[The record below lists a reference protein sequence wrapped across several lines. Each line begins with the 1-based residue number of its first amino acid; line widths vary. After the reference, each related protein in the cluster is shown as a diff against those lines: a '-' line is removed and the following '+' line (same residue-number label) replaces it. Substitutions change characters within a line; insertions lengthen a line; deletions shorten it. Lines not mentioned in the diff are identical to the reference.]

1 MDLEGRSAIVT
12 GASAGIGEATAL
24 ALAGEGVRV
33 ALAARREAELMRV
46 AERIE
51 ADDGE
56 ALVVPT
62 DLTDDRQVLRTIG
75 TTHEAFGDLDILVNS
90 AGVLYRE
97 FVVDADPE
105 EWQREIEVNLVGL
118 MNATRAVLGG
128 MCERGSGHVVN
139 VSSINARKVAPG
151 ASGYVASKAGV
162 NGFSEALRQEVTGKG
177 VRVTVVEPGLV
188 DTAMQSDET
197 REAMDLLD
205 PADVADAI
213 LYAVSRPEHVSVNDI
228 LIRPTEQEL

>member
-1 MDLEGRSAIVT
+1 MNLEDRSAIVT

-24 ALAGEGVRV
+24 ALADEGVRV
-33 ALAARREAELMRV
+33 ALAARREAELEAV

-51 ADDGE
+51 ADGGE
-56 ALVVPT
+56 VLVVST

-75 TTHEAFGDLDILVNS
+75 RTREAFGDLDILVNC

-97 FVVDADPE
+97 RVVDADFE
-105 EWQREIEVNLVGL
+105 EWQREIGVNLLGL

-128 MCERGSGHVVN
+128 MTERGSGHVVN

-188 DTAMQSDET
+188 DTAMQNEQT
-197 REAMDLLD
+197 RAAMALLD

-213 LYAVSRPEHVSVNDI
+213 VYAVSRPEHVSVNDI
-228 LIRPTEQEL
+228 QIRPTEQEF

>member
-1 MDLEGRSAIVT
+1 MNLDDRSAIVT

-24 ALAGEGVRV
+24 ALADEGVRV
-33 ALAARREAELMRV
+33 ALAARREAELEAV

-51 ADDGE
+51 ADGGE
-56 ALVVPT
+56 ALVVST

-75 TTHEAFGDLDILVNS
+75 TVREAFGDLDILVNC

-97 FVVDADPE
+97 RVVDADFE
-105 EWQREIEVNLVGL
+105 EWQREIGVNLLGL

-128 MCERGSGHVVN
+128 MAERGSGHVVN
-139 VSSINARKVAPG
+139 VSSVNARKVAPG

-162 NGFSEALRQEVTGKG
+162 NGFSEVLRQEVTGKG

-188 DTAMQSDET
+188 DTAMQNEQT
-197 REAMDLLD
+197 RAAMTLLD

-213 LYAVSRPEHVSVNDI
+213 VYAVSRPKRVSVNDI
-228 LIRPTEQEL
+228 RIRPTDQEF